1 MFYLILII
9 LFLKPSFRKEDLGEQ
24 IGRGIFGAI
33 IAFFVFYIGNV
44 DRSISFLVSILWL
57 PAIFQFVCAAAA
69 GASKNIKG
77 KDIKSFEAN
86 KGAKASSIVIMVA
99 IISIVGSIGYNLY
112 PFITAGASNLAKMVP
127 VQESTEK
134 VSKINAE
141 HVVVVSPETA
151 YYEMQKMIGTLPNPS
166 VYKIGELGVT
176 MMKGSAYYVAP
187 IEVDGFFREI
197 TNKEIPGVIY
207 VSAEKPSDAKIV
219 NTPSKI
225 SESLMFGHDLQRYLR
240 KYKSD
245 SILFQA
251 NAEMDDEGNPCY
263 VGSYGHYKYGRKGP
277 VIDGVLLYSFKDGKV
292 TDYSIDKV
300 PEWVDEVN
308 PSDISEK
315 YNDYF
320 GTLAKGLLNKIV
332 SKTGVHI
339 PTRWSG
345 ETKVEGLDV
354 NSTEVTGVIDADG
367 KMKWFTDHTNT
378 SNAST
383 TMTGYTLMDMRT
395 GKMIYYKT
403 AGYMNGKGAMNA
415 VDKTLGA
422 NKSNWAPVQPLFYNL
437 YGAEAWVVP
446 VVNKTDGALVK
457 IAVVAA
463 QNGYVVLEDN
473 KDNALEEF
481 KNAIAYGKINE
492 NSNKNANSE
501 KAEEKVITGKV
512 SRINAVTEGGNTIF
526 YVKLEGNNTLYMVNK
541 SAGIDIVLTKE
552 NDQVEIKYLDIKDNN
567 VVSTTKF
574 KNNSIK

>member
-1 MFYLILII
+1 MFYLILIL
-9 LFLKPSFRKEDLGEQ
+9 LFLKPSFRKEDVGGQ

-33 IAFFVFYIGNV
+33 IAFVVFYIGNV
-44 DRSISFLVSILWL
+44 DRSFSFMVSVLWL
-57 PAIFQFVCAAAA
+57 PAIFQLACAVFSNT
-69 GASKNIKG
+69 ASNMRG
-77 KDIKSFEAN
+77 KDIKSLEARRGVN
-86 KGAKASSIVIMVA
+86 HSSIFIIIM
-99 IISIVGSIGYNLY
+99 IILALVSIGYNLY
-112 PFITAGASNLAKMVP
+112 PYITAGASNLAKMVP
-127 VQESTEK
+127 VQESAEK

-176 MMKGSAYYVAP
+176 MMKDSAYYVAP

-197 TNKEIPGVIY
+197 TNNEIPGVIY
-207 VSAEKPSDAKIV
+207 VSAEKPADAKIV

-225 SESLMFGHDLQRYLR
+225 AESLMFGHDLQRYLR
-240 KYKSD
+240 KFKSN

-251 NAEMDDEGNPCY
+251 NAEMDDEGNPYY

-277 VIDGVLLYSFKDGKV
+277 VVDGVLLYSFKDGKV

-300 PEWVDEVN
+300 PEWVDEVY
-308 PSDISEK
+308 PSDVSEK

-345 ETKVEGLDV
+345 ETKVEGLEV

-383 TMTGYTLMDMRT
+383 TMTGYTLMDMKT

-403 AGYMNGKGAMNA
+403 AGYINGKGAMNA

-437 YGAEAWVVP
+437 YGYEAWVVP

-457 IAVVAA
+457 VAVVAA

-473 KDNALEEF
+473 KDNALEGF

-501 KAEEKVITGKV
+501 KAEEKAITGKV
-512 SRINAVTEGGNTIF
+512 SRITAVTEEGNTIF
-526 YVKLEGNNTLYMVNK
+526 YVKLEGINTIYMVNK

-552 NDQVEIKYLDIKDNN
+552 NDQVEIRYMDIKDNN

-574 KNNSIK
+574 KNNSVK